1 MHDLIQ
7 WLNIHPLFWPL
18 FIFSARVV
26 DVSLGTL
33 RTICVI
39 RGMRLVASVL
49 GFFEVSIW
57 VTAISGVLGNLT
69 HWYNVM
75 AYAGGFATGNAVG
88 ILIEQRLALG
98 MQAVRIISSSRSAAV
113 AAGLRLAGYGVTEI
127 KGHGMNGEVSVCF
140 VVVPRKETTTVVRV
154 AAGIDPAMYS
164 TVEDVRATN
173 LHTYRSPLPATGW
186 RAILKRK

>member
-49 GFFEVSIW
+49 G
-57 VTAISGVLGNLT
+57 GPLLGLV
-69 HWYNVM
+69 H
-75 AYAGGFATGNAVG
+75 ALGLSRAPA
-88 ILIEQRLALG
+88 LALPSPTEDG
-98 MQAVRIISSSRSAAV
+98 DHP
-113 AAGLRLAGYGVTEI
+113 GV
-127 KGHGMNGEVSVCF
+127 
-140 VVVPRKETTTVVRV
+140 
-154 AAGIDPAMYS
+154 
-164 TVEDVRATN
+164 
-173 LHTYRSPLPATGW
+173 
-186 RAILKRK
+186 